1 MALRKDLD
9 AAAMTAKLLK
19 RKAELQELI
28 AAHEDAAKPVEVDQQ
43 RVGRLSRID
52 AIQEQAMAQETE
64 RRRDAE
70 IHRIETALAKIASGD
85 YGYCAVCDEE
95 ISVKRLELDP
105 AVALCINCASAGGRH
120 SGT

>member
-1 MALRKDLD
+1 MANRKDLD
-9 AAAMTAKLLK
+9 IDAMTAKLLD
-19 RKAELQELI
+19 RKSELESLI
-28 AAHEDAAKPVEVDQQ
+28 ATHEDDARPVEVDQQ

-52 AIQEQAMAQETE
+52 AIQEQAMAAETE

-70 IHRIETALAKIASGD
+70 IHRIEAALAKIESGD

-105 AVALCINCASAGGRH
+105 AVTLCIKCAAAGERR
-120 SGT
+120 